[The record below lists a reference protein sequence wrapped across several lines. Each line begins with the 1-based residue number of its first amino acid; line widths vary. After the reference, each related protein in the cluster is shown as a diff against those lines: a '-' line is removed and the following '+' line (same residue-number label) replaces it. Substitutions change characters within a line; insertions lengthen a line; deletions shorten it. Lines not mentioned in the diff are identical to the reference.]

1 MARGFTCLEAIA
13 DTQLLVEMFDVILH
27 RVDRDN
33 QFARDLLVAPSCSE
47 QAQHAFF
54 LDGELRNLRA
64 VCVSSPYNPSAL
76 ASLQPGQFKLGICD
90 NLFIAQLAST
100 GDRLLSI
107 PLRDREFA
115 LEQIH
120 FS

>member
-1 MARGFTCLEAIA
+1 MARGFACLEAIA
-13 DTQLLVEMFDVILH
+13 DAQFLVEMFDVMLH

-54 LDGELRNLRA
+54 LDGERRNLRA
-64 VCVSSPYNPSAL
+64 ICVSSSNPSAL

-90 NLFIAQLAST
+90 NLFITQLAST
-100 GDRLLSI
+100 EERLVKI
-107 PLRDREFA
+107 PLRKREFA
-115 LEQIH
+115 LDQIH
-120 FS
+120 FP